1 MKTIPPEENAL
12 KKKLQALFEVK
23 SHSGAPYAAGEVPIF

>member
-1 MKTIPPEENAL
+1 MPQ

-23 SHSGAPYAAGEVPIF
+23 SHGGALYTAGEVPIFQDNEVA